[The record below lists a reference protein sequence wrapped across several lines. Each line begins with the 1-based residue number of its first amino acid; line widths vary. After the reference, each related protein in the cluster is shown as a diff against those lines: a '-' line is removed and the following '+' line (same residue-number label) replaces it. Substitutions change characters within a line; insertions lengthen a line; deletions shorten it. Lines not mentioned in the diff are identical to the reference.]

1 MTKVKVKVEQEL
13 DLDWESIQ
21 SIVVATLKEDFDA
34 FSNDIQ
40 RLRMK
45 AAYDYDAL
53 KPYELEDLEDWMT
66 TRDAIYN
73 VLRWYTT
80 PDELDSFMRNRSLL

>member
-21 SIVVATLKEDFDA
+21 AIVVATLKEDFDA

-40 RLRMK
+40 RLRME
-45 AAYDYDAL
+45 AAHSEL
-53 KPYELEDLEDWMT
+53 KPYQREDLSDWMT

>member
-21 SIVVATLKEDFDA
+21 AIVVATLKEDFDA
-34 FSNDIQ
+34 FSNDIA
-40 RLRMK
+40 RLRME
-45 AAYDYDAL
+45 AAHREL
-53 KPYELEDLEDWMT
+53 KPYQKEDLKDWMT

>member
-21 SIVVATLKEDFDA
+21 AIVVGVLKEDFDA
-34 FSNDIQ
+34 FSNDIV
-40 RLRMK
+40 RLRME
-45 AAYDYDAL
+45 AAHREL
-53 KPYELEDLEDWMT
+53 KPYQKEDLKDWMT